1 MTSSTLLSPP
11 STSSPSSSATRP
23 ARHRWKV
30 LAAGVAANAAFSVAF
45 SGIPMTAVLMR
56 TGYQLDNATLGLVL
70 GLMGLGIAV
79 SELPWGL
86 LTDRWGDRPVL
97 LVGLGSTA
105 LALAAM
111 AIWVAPSAQHIP
123 GLGLLGAGLLAVGL
137 LGGSVNGASGRA
149 VMTWFDAG
157 ERGLAMSIRQT
168 AVPLGGGIG
177 ALVLPYVALHGGF
190 AALYGLLALLCALGA
205 VLAWAWVHE
214 PPTAA
219 HSPAGVA
226 DATGAPASA
235 APTAANATAATAATA
250 APGPLRDARVWR
262 IVLGIGILCAP
273 QFAVLSFGTVFLHDF
288 AHAGLAT
295 ITATMVATQVGAMVL
310 RVWSGRYTDRH
321 RNRPAYLRA
330 CSALSVALF
339 AALALLVLLAA
350 GTPGGGAA
358 AAAAATAVNAGADA
372 NTNAWAL
379 RAALV
384 VLLGLCG
391 VCVSAWHG
399 VAYTKLATL
408 AGAARAGTALGMANT
423 SVFLVCFA
431 TPFSIPHLLAL
442 QGWPLVWL
450 AASAC
455 ALVAMPLLVRGGV
468 GVAAAT
474 ADRKA
479 AKAGVGRSA

>member
-1 MTSSTLLSPP
+1 MTHSI
-11 STSSPSSSATRP
+11 SSPSYPR
-23 ARHRWKV
+23 RHRWKV

-97 LVGLGSTA
+97 LTGLGTTA
-105 LALAAM
+105 AALVAM
-111 AIWVAPSAQHIP
+111 AIWAAPSEQHIP
-123 GLGLLGAGLLAVGL
+123 GLGWLCGGLLLVGL

-149 VMTWFDAG
+149 VMTWFEAG

-168 AVPLGGGIG
+168 AVPMGGGIG
-177 ALVLPYVALHGGF
+177 ALVLPFVALHFGF
-190 AALYGLLALLCALGA
+190 AALYGLLALLCTLSAA
-205 VLAWAWVHE
+205 MSWAWVHE
-214 PPTAA
+214 PPVAPHAKAA
-219 HSPAGVA
+219 EAS
-226 DATGAPASA
+226 GAPKGS
-235 APTAANATAATAATA
+235 
-250 APGPLRDARVWR
+250 GPLRDARVWR
-262 IVLGIGILCAP
+262 IVAGIGILCAP

-288 AHAGLAT
+288 GHAGLAT
-295 ITATMVATQVGAMVL
+295 ITATMVFVQIGAMVM
-310 RVWSGRYTDRH
+310 RVWSGRWTDRR

-330 CSALSVALF
+330 CSALSVLLF
-339 AALALLVLLAA
+339 AGLSLLVLCAGAYAVDSSALRISLVVLLAA
-350 GTPGGGAA
+350 S
-358 AAAAATAVNAGADA
+358 
-372 NTNAWAL
+372 
-379 RAALV
+379 
-384 VLLGLCG
+384 G

-399 VAYTKLATL
+399 VAYTELATL

-423 SVFLVCFA
+423 SVFLVCFI

-455 ALVAMPLLVRGGV
+455 ALVAMPLLVPRPG
-468 GVAAAT
+468 AADQKLAKT
-474 ADRKA
+474 ALS
-479 AKAGVGRSA
+479 RST

>member
-1 MTSSTLLSPP
+1 MTHPP
-11 STSSPSSSATRP
+11 PSSPSYSP
-23 ARHRWKV
+23 RHRWKV

-56 TGYQLDNATLGLVL
+56 TGYRLDNATLGLVL

-97 LVGLGSTA
+97 LTGLGSTA
-105 LALAAM
+105 LALVAM
-111 AIWVAPSAQHIP
+111 ALWAAPDAQHIP
-123 GLGLLGAGLLAVGL
+123 GLGWLGAGLLLVGL

-177 ALVLPYVALHGGF
+177 ALVLPFVAMHFGF
-190 AALYGLLALLCALGA
+190 AALYGLLAVLCALSA
-205 VLAWAWVHE
+205 VMSWAWVHE
-214 PPTAA
+214 PPIAPRTKAN
-219 HSPAGVA
+219 VA
-226 DATGAPASA
+226 ETVIASK
-235 APTAANATAATAATA
+235 T
-250 APGPLRDARVWR
+250 GPLRDARVWR

-288 AHAGLAT
+288 GHAGLAT
-295 ITATMVATQVGAMVL
+295 ITATMVFVQAGAMVM
-310 RVWSGRYTDRH
+310 RVWSGRWTDRR

-330 CSALSVALF
+330 CSALSVLLF
-339 AALALLVLLAA
+339 AGLAVLVMATGTHAADSLALRV
-350 GTPGGGAA
+350 
-358 AAAAATAVNAGADA
+358 
-372 NTNAWAL
+372 
-379 RAALV
+379 ALV
-384 VLLGLCG
+384 VLLGASG

-399 VAYTKLATL
+399 VAYTELATL

-423 SVFLVCFA
+423 SVFIVCFV
-431 TPFSIPHLLAL
+431 TPFSIPHLMAL

-455 ALVAMPLLVRGGV
+455 ALVAMPLLVPR
-468 GVAAAT
+468 AAA
-474 ADRKA
+474 AAGQKVAKA
-479 AKAGVGRSA
+479 ALSRST

>member
-1 MTSSTLLSPP
+1 MTHPILSPATYPP
-11 STSSPSSSATRP
+11 S
-23 ARHRWKV
+23 HRWKV

-56 TGYQLDNATLGLVL
+56 TGYHLDNATLGLVL

-97 LVGLGSTA
+97 LTGLCSTA
-105 LALAAM
+105 AALVAM
-111 AIWVAPSAQHIP
+111 ALWAAPGAQHIP
-123 GLGLLGAGLLAVGL
+123 ALGWLGGGLLLVGL

-149 VMTWFDAG
+149 VMTWFEAG

-177 ALVLPYVALHGGF
+177 ALVLPFVALHFGF
-190 AALYGLLALLCALGA
+190 AALYGLLALLCALA
-205 VLAWAWVHE
+205 AAMSWAWVHE
-214 PPTAA
+214 PPLAPRAKTAET
-219 HSPAGVA
+219 S
-226 DATGAPASA
+226 GAPKGS
-235 APTAANATAATAATA
+235 
-250 APGPLRDARVWR
+250 GPLHDARVWR
-262 IVLGIGILCAP
+262 IVAGIGILCAP

-288 AHAGLAT
+288 GHAGLAT
-295 ITATMVATQVGAMVL
+295 ITATMVLVQIGAML
-310 RVWSGRYTDRH
+310 MRVWSGRWTDRR

-330 CSALSVALF
+330 CSALSVLLF
-339 AALALLVLLAA
+339 AVLAALVMAA
-350 GTPGGGAA
+350 GTHAA
-358 AAAAATAVNAGADA
+358 DSP
-372 NTNAWAL
+372 AL
-379 RAALV
+379 RIALV
-384 VLLGLCG
+384 VLLAASG

-399 VAYTKLATL
+399 VAYTELATL

-423 SVFLVCFA
+423 SVFLVCFV

-455 ALVAMPLLVRGGV
+455 ALMAMPLLVPR
-468 GVAAAT
+468 AARNDDQKLAKT
-474 ADRKA
+474 ALS
-479 AKAGVGRSA
+479 RST

>member
-1 MTSSTLLSPP
+1 MTQPFPSLSHLP
-11 STSSPSSSATRP
+11 S
-23 ARHRWKV
+23 HRWKV

-97 LVGLGSTA
+97 LTGLGSTA
-105 LALAAM
+105 IALVAM
-111 AIWVAPSAQHIP
+111 ALWAAPGAQHIP
-123 GLGLLGAGLLAVGL
+123 GLGWLGGGLLLVGL

-149 VMTWFDAG
+149 VMTWFEAG

-177 ALVLPYVALHGGF
+177 ALVLPFVALHFGF
-190 AALYGLLALLCALGA
+190 AALYGLLALLCALSA
-205 VLAWAWVHE
+205 AMSWAWVHE
-214 PPTAA
+214 PPVAPRTN
-219 HSPAGVA
+219 AGPA
-226 DATGAPASA
+226 DAPKGG
-235 APTAANATAATAATA
+235 
-250 APGPLRDARVWR
+250 GPLRDARVWR
-262 IVLGIGILCAP
+262 IVAGIGILCAP

-288 AHAGLAT
+288 GRAGLAT
-295 ITATMVATQVGAMVL
+295 ITATMVFVQLGAMTM
-310 RVWSGRYTDRH
+310 RVWSGRWTDRR

-330 CSALSVALF
+330 CSALSVLLF
-339 AALALLVLLAA
+339 AGLAGLVLAA
-350 GTPGGGAA
+350 GTHAPDSA
-358 AAAAATAVNAGADA
+358 
-372 NTNAWAL
+372 AL
-379 RAALV
+379 RIALV
-384 VLLGLCG
+384 LLLAASG

-399 VAYTKLATL
+399 VAYTELATL

-423 SVFLVCFA
+423 SVFLVCFV

-455 ALVAMPLLVRGGV
+455 ALVAMPLLVPRS
-468 GVAAAT
+468 AAADQKLAKT
-474 ADRKA
+474 ALS
-479 AKAGVGRSA
+479 RST

>member
-1 MTSSTLLSPP
+1 MTHSPP
-11 STSSPSSSATRP
+11 FPPEFPR
-23 ARHRWKV
+23 RHRWKV

-105 LALAAM
+105 LALVAM
-111 AIWVAPSAQHIP
+111 ALWAAPSFGRIP
-123 GLGLLGAGLLAVGL
+123 SLGWLAAGLLLVGL

-149 VMTWFDAG
+149 VMTWFDAS

-177 ALVLPYVALHGGF
+177 ALVLPFVALRFGF
-190 AALYGLLALLCALGA
+190 ASLYGLLALLCALSA
-205 VLAWAWVHE
+205 AMSWAWVHE
-214 PPTAA
+214 PAIAPEA
-219 HSPAGVA
+219 SGNKPSEPA
-226 DATGAPASA
+226 DPKT
-235 APTAANATAATAATA
+235 
-250 APGPLRDARVWR
+250 GPLRDARVWR
-262 IVLGIGILCAP
+262 IVAGIGILCAP

-288 AHAGLAT
+288 GHAGLGT
-295 ITATMVATQVGAMVL
+295 ITATMVGVQVGAMVM
-310 RVWSGRYTDRH
+310 RVWSGRWTDRR

-339 AALALLVLLAA
+339 AGLALLVMAAGAHAADSAALRVALVLLLAA
-350 GTPGGGAA
+350 S
-358 AAAAATAVNAGADA
+358 
-372 NTNAWAL
+372 
-379 RAALV
+379 
-384 VLLGLCG
+384 G

-399 VAYTKLATL
+399 VAYTELATL

-423 SVFLVCFA
+423 SVFLVCFV
-431 TPFSIPHLLAL
+431 TPFSIPHLLAA

-455 ALVAMPLLVRGGV
+455 ALVALPLLVPRPI
-468 GVAAAT
+468 AAT
-474 ADRKA
+474 GPDQKV
-479 AKAGVGRSA
+479 AKTAFSRST